1 MPFAVGILVNPV
13 AGMGGSVGLKGSDG
27 AETLRCARERGAVPH
42 AAEKMARALAAAL
55 PDADARFLTAGGP
68 MGEEVLAAC
77 GLPYKA
83 VYSPAGETTGEDTV
97 RAVRAMRDS
106 GAELIVFAGGDGTA
120 RDVCA
125 ALGDEEMPV
134 LGVPAGV
141 KIHSAVFAVTPER
154 AGQLL
159 SRIVSGEA
167 RETAEAE
174 VMDIDEDAFRAGHV
188 SARLYGYLRVPLD
201 RTRMQNRKSG
211 GSSSDARDISAIGT
225 WLAHEMKP
233 GRLYLIGAGTTT
245 RAVME
250 ALGLRGTLLGVDA
263 VKDGRLI
270 AADCTERDLL
280 RLIEPGNTSA
290 VLSVIGGQGHILG
303 RGSQQ
308 FSPAVLRALGPKNLI
323 VAAAPAKLD
332 ALFPSPLRVDT
343 GDPQLDAELCG
354 YIPVVTGWAASRMA
368 RVER

>member
-27 AETLRCARERGAVPH
+27 AETLRCARERGAVPR

-55 PDADARFLTAGGP
+55 PGADARFLTAGGP

-125 ALGDEEMPV
+125 ALGDEEIPV

-141 KIHSAVFAVTPER
+141 KIHSAVYAVTPER

-167 RETAEAE
+167 R
-174 VMDIDEDAFRAGHV
+174 
-188 SARLYGYLRVPLD
+188 
-201 RTRMQNRKSG
+201 
-211 GSSSDARDISAIGT
+211 
-225 WLAHEMKP
+225 
-233 GRLYLIGAGTTT
+233 
-245 RAVME
+245 
-250 ALGLRGTLLGVDA
+250 
-263 VKDGRLI
+263 
-270 AADCTERDLL
+270 
-280 RLIEPGNTSA
+280 
-290 VLSVIGGQGHILG
+290 
-303 RGSQQ
+303 
-308 FSPAVLRALGPKNLI
+308 
-323 VAAAPAKLD
+323 
-332 ALFPSPLRVDT
+332 
-343 GDPQLDAELCG
+343 
-354 YIPVVTGWAASRMA
+354 
-368 RVER
+368 